1 MSRKG
6 WTAYEYSQDE
16 AARLLFPP
24 VHGNDLQSAAA
35 QVQGVCYRSPQL
47 YNLPRSRW
55 SLALLQK
62 TIAWLADK
70 SLSCISQ
77 LLKRMHVSYK
87 RGRRAVHS
95 PDLLYDLKLARIRAA
110 YQQMQEHPT
119 RVVLLYL
126 DEHLVGRY
134 PTVAR
139 CYSSTGAPGM
149 EARQYAGYNSMLRI
163 VGCLDAA
170 SGAVIA
176 KRYGSVNV
184 DNFLKFLQLVE
195 KQYPDVEVLYI
206 ALDNWS
212 VHIHERV
219 LPALQ
224 ARQSKIQ
231 LLFQPTYAPWTNPI
245 EKVWL
250 RFNEDVSHMHPH
262 WAKWQPWR
270 LRIDDWIAQVRPA
283 SQAMLQATGL
293 ASLSYLASPTIIHFK
308 F

>member
-1 MSRKG
+1 MSRKDCQG
-6 WTAYEYSQDE
+6 YECNQDE

-35 QVQGVCYRSPQL
+35 QVQAVCYRSPLL
-47 YNLPRSRW
+47 YELPRSRW
-55 SLALLQK
+55 SLALLHQAV
-62 TIAWLADK
+62 AWLADK

-77 LLKRMHVSYK
+77 LLKRLHVSYK
-87 RGRRAVHS
+87 RGRLAVHS
-95 PDLLYDLKLARIRAA
+95 PDLLYDLQLARIRAA
-110 YQQMQEHPT
+110 YQQMQQDPT

-149 EARQYAGYNSMLRI
+149 QARQYAGYHSMLRI
-163 VGCLDAA
+163 VGCLDAG
-170 SGAVIA
+170 SGAVLA
-176 KRYGSVNV
+176 KRYGSVTV
-184 DNFLKFLQLVE
+184 DNFLKFLQIVE
-195 KQYPDVEVLYI
+195 AQYPDAEVIYL

-212 VHIHERV
+212 VHINERV

-224 ARQSKIQ
+224 ARQSKLQ
-231 LLFQPTYAPWTNPI
+231 LLFQPTYAPWTNPM

-270 LRIDDWIAQVRPA
+270 LRIDDWIAQVRPP
-283 SQAMLQATGL
+283 SQAMLQATGV
-293 ASLSYLASPTIIHFK
+293 ASLSYLASPAIIHFNL
-308 F
+308 

>member
-1 MSRKG
+1 MSRKDCKG
-6 WTAYEYSQDE
+6 YECNQDE

-24 VHGNDLQSAAA
+24 VHGNDLHSAAA
-35 QVQGVCYRSPQL
+35 QVQAVCYRSPLL
-47 YNLPRSRW
+47 YELPRSRW

-62 TIAWLADK
+62 AVAWLADK

-77 LLKRMHVSYK
+77 LLKRLHVSYK
-87 RGRRAVHS
+87 RGRLAVHS

-110 YQQMQEHPT
+110 YQQMQQDPT

-149 EARQYAGYNSMLRI
+149 QARQYAGYNSMLRSI
-163 VGCLDAA
+163 GCLDAG
-170 SGAVIA
+170 SGAVLA
-176 KRYGSVNV
+176 KRYGSVTV
-184 DNFLKFLQLVE
+184 DNFLKFLQRVE
-195 KQYPDVEVLYI
+195 EQYPEAEVIYI

-212 VHIHERV
+212 VHINERV

-231 LLFQPTYAPWTNPI
+231 LLFQPTYAPWTNPM

-270 LRIDDWIAQVRPA
+270 LRIDDWIAQVRPP
-283 SQAMLQATGL
+283 SQAMLQATGV
-293 ASLSYLASPTIIHFK
+293 ASLSYLASPAIIHFNL
-308 F
+308 

>member
-1 MSRKG
+1 MNRKG
-6 WTAYEYSQDE
+6 WKAYTFAQDE

-35 QVQGVCYRSPQL
+35 EVQGVCYRSPVL
-47 YNLPRSRW
+47 YEHPRSRW
-55 SLALLQK
+55 SLALLRK
-62 TIAWLADK
+62 TIGWLASK

-77 LLKRMHVSYK
+77 MLGRMHVSYK

-95 PDLLYDLKLARIRAA
+95 PDPLYDVKLARIRAA
-110 YQQMQEHPT
+110 YEQMKQNPA

-139 CYSSTGAPGM
+139 CYSSTGALGM
-149 EARQYAGYNSMLRI
+149 LARQYAGYNSMLRI
-163 VGCLDAA
+163 VGCLDAR

-176 KRYGSVNV
+176 KRYGSVTV
-184 DNFLKFLQLVE
+184 DNFLKFLQIVE
-195 KQYPDVEVLYI
+195 AQYPEAEVIYI

-212 VHIHERV
+212 VHINERV

-231 LLFQPTYAPWTNPI
+231 LLFQPTYAPWTNPM

-270 LRIDDWIAQVRPA
+270 LRIDDWIAQVRPP
-283 SQAMLQATGL
+283 SQAMLQATGV
-293 ASLSYLASPTIIHFK
+293 ASLSYLASPAIIHFK

>member
-1 MSRKG
+1 MSRKDCQG
-6 WTAYEYSQDE
+6 YECNQDE

-24 VHGNDLQSAAA
+24 VHGTDLQSAAA
-35 QVQGVCYRSPQL
+35 QVQAVCYRSPLL
-47 YNLPRSRW
+47 YELPRSRW

-62 TIAWLADK
+62 AVAWLADK

-77 LLKRMHVSYK
+77 LLKRLHVSYK
-87 RGRRAVHS
+87 RGRLAVHS

-110 YQQMQEHPT
+110 YQQMQRDPT

-139 CYSSTGAPGM
+139 CYSSTGAPGTQ
-149 EARQYAGYNSMLRI
+149 ARQYAGYNSMLRI
-163 VGCLDAA
+163 VGCLDAG
-170 SGAVIA
+170 SGAVLA
-176 KRYGSVNV
+176 KRYGSVTV
-184 DNFLKFLQLVE
+184 DTFLKFLQIVE
-195 KQYPDVEVLYI
+195 AQYAEAEVIYI

-212 VHIHERV
+212 VHINERV

-231 LLFQPTYAPWTNPI
+231 LLFQPTYAPWANPM

-250 RFNEDVSHMHPH
+250 RFN
-262 WAKWQPWR
+262 
-270 LRIDDWIAQVRPA
+270 
-283 SQAMLQATGL
+283 
-293 ASLSYLASPTIIHFK
+293 
-308 F
+308 

>member
-6 WTAYEYSQDE
+6 LKAYEYIQDE
-16 AARLLFPP
+16 AVRLLFPP
-24 VHGNDLQSAAA
+24 VHGTDPQSAAA
-35 QVQGVCYRSPQL
+35 QVQAVCYRSPQL
-47 YNLPRSRW
+47 YALPRSRW

-62 TIAWLADK
+62 TIPWLAGK

-77 LLKRMHVSYK
+77 LLKRLHVSYQ

-95 PDLLYDLKLARIRAA
+95 PDLLYDVKLARIRAA
-110 YQQMQEHPT
+110 YQQMQQHPT

-149 EARQYAGYNSMLRI
+149 QARQYAGYNSMLRI

-170 SGAVIA
+170 SGAVLA

-195 KQYPDVEVLYI
+195 QQYPEAEVIYI

-212 VHIHERV
+212 VHINERV

-270 LRIDDWIAQVRPA
+270 LRIDEWIAQVRPA
-283 SQAMLQATGL
+283 SQAMLQATGV
-293 ASLSYLASPTIIHFK
+293 ASLSYLAPPAIIQFK

>member
-1 MSRKG
+1 MSKKG
-6 WTAYEYSQDE
+6 WQAYKSSQDE
-16 AARLLFPP
+16 AARPLFPP
-24 VHGNDLQSAAA
+24 VHGTDLQSAAA
-35 QVQGVCYRSPQL
+35 QVQGVCYRSPLL
-47 YNLPRSRW
+47 YDLPRSRW
-55 SLALLQK
+55 SLALLRK
-62 TIAWLADK
+62 TISWLAGK

-77 LLKRMHVSYK
+77 LLKRMHVSYQ
-87 RGRRAVHS
+87 RGRLAVHS
-95 PDLLYDLKLARIRAA
+95 PDLFYDVKLARIRAA
-110 YQQMQEHPT
+110 YQQMQQDPT

-149 EARQYAGYNSMLRI
+149 QARQYAGYNSMLRI
-163 VGCLDAA
+163 IGCLDAG
-170 SGAVIA
+170 SGAVLA
-176 KRYGSVNV
+176 KRYGSVTVN
-184 DNFLKFLQLVE
+184 NFLKFLQLVE
-195 KQYPDVEVLYI
+195 AQYPDAEVIYI

-212 VHIHERV
+212 VHINERV

-231 LLFQPTYAPWTNPI
+231 LLFQPTYAPWTNPM

-270 LRIDDWIAQVRPA
+270 LRIDDWIAQVRPP
-283 SQAMLQATGL
+283 SQAMLQATGM
-293 ASLSYLASPTIIHFK
+293 ASLSYLAPPAITHFNC
-308 F
+308 

>member
-1 MSRKG
+1 
-6 WTAYEYSQDE
+6 
-16 AARLLFPP
+16 
-24 VHGNDLQSAAA
+24 
-35 QVQGVCYRSPQL
+35 
-47 YNLPRSRW
+47 
-55 SLALLQK
+55 
-62 TIAWLADK
+62 
-70 SLSCISQ
+70 
-77 LLKRMHVSYK
+77 
-87 RGRRAVHS
+87 
-95 PDLLYDLKLARIRAA
+95 
-110 YQQMQEHPT
+110 
-119 RVVLLYL
+119 
-126 DEHLVGRY
+126 
-134 PTVAR
+134 
-139 CYSSTGAPGM
+139 M
-149 EARQYAGYNSMLRI
+149 EARQYAGYHSMLRI
-163 VGCLDAA
+163 VGCLDAE
-170 SGAVIA
+170 SLAVIA
-176 KRYGSVNV
+176 KRSGSVNV

-231 LLFQPTYAPWTNPI
+231 LLFQPPYAPWTNPI

-293 ASLSYLASPTIIHFK
+293 ASLS
-308 F
+308 

>member
-1 MSRKG
+1 LK
-6 WTAYEYSQDE
+6 AYACNQDE
-16 AARLLFPP
+16 AARLLFSPL
-24 VHGNDLQSAAA
+24 HGHDLQSAAA
-35 QVQGVCYRSPQL
+35 EVQGVCYRSPQL
-47 YNLPRSRW
+47 YDLPRSRW

-62 TIAWLADK
+62 TINWLVCK

-119 RVVLLYL
+119 RKVLLYL

-149 EARQYAGYNSMLRI
+149 PARQYAGYNSMLRL

-176 KRYGSVNV
+176 KRYGSVTV
-184 DNFLKFLQLVE
+184 DNFLKFLQMVE
-195 KQYPDVEVLYI
+195 KQYPDAEVISI

-212 VHIHERV
+212 VHVNECV
-219 LPALQ
+219 PLALQ

-270 LRIDDWIAQVRPA
+270 LRIDEWIAQVRPA
-283 SQAMLQATGL
+283 SQAMLRATGV
-293 ASLSYLASPTIIHFK
+293 ASLSYLAPPAIIHFK

>member
-1 MSRKG
+1 MSRTG
-6 WTAYEYSQDE
+6 WQAYAYSQDE

-24 VHGNDLQSAAA
+24 VHGNDQHSAAA
-35 QVQGVCYRSPQL
+35 QVQAVCYRSPLL
-47 YNLPRSRW
+47 YGLPRSRW
-55 SLALLQK
+55 SLALLRK
-62 TIAWLADK
+62 AIAWLADK

-77 LLKRMHVSYK
+77 LLKRLHVSYK
-87 RGRRAVHS
+87 RGRLAVHS

-110 YQQMQEHPT
+110 YQQMQQDPT

-149 EARQYAGYNSMLRI
+149 RASQYAGYNSMLRI

-170 SGAVIA
+170 SGAVLA
-176 KRYGSVNV
+176 KRYGSVTV
-184 DNFLKFLQLVE
+184 PNFLKFLQLVE
-195 KQYPDVEVLYI
+195 QQYPDAEVIYL
-206 ALDNWS
+206 ALDNWT
-212 VHIHERV
+212 VHVNERV

-231 LLFQPTYAPWTNPI
+231 LLFQPTYAPWTNPM
-245 EKVWL
+245 EKGWL

-270 LRIDDWIAQVRPA
+270 LRIDDWIAQVRPP
-283 SQAMLQATGL
+283 SQAMLQATGVPTL
-293 ASLSYLASPTIIHFK
+293 FYLTPPALTQVNF
-308 F
+308 

>member
-1 MSRKG
+1 MSRKDCKG
-6 WTAYEYSQDE
+6 YECNQDE

-24 VHGNDLQSAAA
+24 VHGNDLHSAAA
-35 QVQGVCYRSPQL
+35 QVQAVCYRSPLL
-47 YNLPRSRW
+47 YELPRSRW

-62 TIAWLADK
+62 AVAWLADK

-77 LLKRMHVSYK
+77 LLKRLHVSYK
-87 RGRRAVHS
+87 RGRLAVHS

-110 YQQMQEHPT
+110 YQQMQQDPT

-139 CYSSTGAPGM
+139 CYSSTGAPGTQ
-149 EARQYAGYNSMLRI
+149 ARQYAGYNSMLRI
-163 VGCLDAA
+163 VGCLDAG
-170 SGAVIA
+170 SGAVLA
-176 KRYGSVNV
+176 KRYGSVTV
-184 DNFLKFLQLVE
+184 DTFLKFLQIVE
-195 KQYPDVEVLYI
+195 AQYAEAEVIYI

-212 VHIHERV
+212 VHINERV

-224 ARQSKIQ
+224 SRQSKIQ
-231 LLFQPTYAPWTNPI
+231 LLFQPTYAPWANPM

>member
-6 WTAYEYSQDE
+6 WTACESSQDG

-47 YNLPRSRW
+47 YDLPRSRW
-55 SLALLQK
+55 SLALLRQ
-62 TIAWLADK
+62 TISWLAGK

-77 LLKRMHVSYK
+77 LLKRIHVSYK
-87 RGRRAVHS
+87 RGHRAVHS
-95 PDLLYDLKLARIRAA
+95 PDLLYDVKLARIRAA

-176 KRYGSVNV
+176 KRYGSVTV
-184 DNFLKFLQLVE
+184 DNFLMFLQIVE
-195 KQYPDVEVLYI
+195 KQYPDAEVIYI

-212 VHIHERV
+212 VHINERV

-270 LRIDDWIAQVRPA
+270 LRIDDWIAQVRPP
-283 SQAMLQATGL
+283 SQAMLRATGV
-293 ASLSYLASPTIIHFK
+293 ASLSYLAPQAIIHFK

>member
-1 MSRKG
+1 MSRKDCKG
-6 WTAYEYSQDE
+6 YASKQDE
-16 AARLLFPP
+16 AARPLFPP

-35 QVQGVCYRSPQL
+35 QVQGVCYHSPQL
-47 YNLPRSRW
+47 YDLPRSRW
-55 SLALLQK
+55 SLTLLRK
-62 TIAWLADK
+62 TIGWLADK
-70 SLSCISQ
+70 SLSCLSQ
-77 LLKRMHVSYK
+77 LLKRRHISYK
-87 RGRRAVHS
+87 RGRLAVHS
-95 PDLLYDLKLARIRAA
+95 PDLLYDVKLARIRAA
-110 YQQMQEHPT
+110 YQQMQHDPT

-139 CYSSTGAPGM
+139 CYSSTGSPGM
-149 EARQYAGYNSMLRI
+149 LARQYAGYNSMLRI

-176 KRYGSVNV
+176 KRYGSVTV
-184 DNFLKFLQLVE
+184 ENFLKFLQIVE
-195 KQYPDVEVLYI
+195 VQYPEAEVISI
-206 ALDNWS
+206 ALDSWS
-212 VHIHERV
+212 VHINERV

-231 LLFQPTYAPWTNPI
+231 LLFQPTYAPWTNPM

-283 SQAMLQATGL
+283 SQAMLQATGV

>member
-1 MSRKG
+1 VIAEES
-6 WTAYEYSQDE
+6 S
-16 AARLLFPP
+16 
-24 VHGNDLQSAAA
+24 
-35 QVQGVCYRSPQL
+35 
-47 YNLPRSRW
+47 RSRVH
-55 SLALLQK
+55 Q
-62 TIAWLADK
+62 
-70 SLSCISQ
+70 
-77 LLKRMHVSYK
+77 
-87 RGRRAVHS
+87 RAVAKLEKNVKIFVPKKTSTIVVRGQAES
-95 PDLLYDLKLARIRAA
+95 PELAQRIVG
-110 YQQMQEHPT
+110 T
-119 RVVLLYL
+119 LVSLYL

-149 EARQYAGYNSMLRI
+149 QARQY
-163 VGCLDAA
+163 AA

-176 KRYGSVNV
+176 KRYGSVTV
-184 DNFLKFLQLVE
+184 GNFLKVLQIVE
-195 KQYPDVEVLYI
+195 AQYPDAEVIYI
-206 ALDNWS
+206 ALDNWT
-212 VHIHERV
+212 VHVNERV

-231 LLFQPTYAPWTNPI
+231 LLFQPTYAPWTNPM

-293 ASLSYLASPTIIHFK
+293 ASLSYLAPPAIIHFK

>member
-1 MSRKG
+1 MSRTG
-6 WTAYEYSQDE
+6 WRAYACKQDE
-16 AARLLFPP
+16 AARPLFPP
-24 VHGNDLQSAAA
+24 LHGHDLQSAAA
-35 QVQGVCYRSPQL
+35 EVQAVCYRSPQL
-47 YNLPRSRW
+47 YDLPRSRW
-55 SLALLQK
+55 SLALLQQ
-62 TIAWLADK
+62 TIGWWAGK

-95 PDLLYDLKLARIRAA
+95 PDLLYDLKLAHIRAA
-110 YQQMQEHPT
+110 YQQMQHDPR

-139 CYSSTGAPGM
+139 CYSSTGALGM
-149 EARQYAGYNSMLRI
+149 LARQYAGYNSMLRI

-176 KRYGSVNV
+176 KRYGSITV
-184 DNFLKFLQLVE
+184 DNFLTFLQMVE
-195 KQYPDVEVLYI
+195 EQYPDAEVISI

-212 VHIHERV
+212 VHINERV

-231 LLFQPTYAPWTNPI
+231 LLFQPTYAPWTNPM

-270 LRIDDWIAQVRPA
+270 LRIDDWIAGVRPA
-283 SQAMLQATGL
+283 SQAMLQATGV
-293 ASLSYLASPTIIHFK
+293 ASLSYLAPPAIIHFK